1 VETPVRV
8 RRDLWSRRALFTATG
23 VVSVCTAIGGL
34 LLTLDWPGRVGEKVL
49 EIASVEPAA
58 KEWPDDRTAAV
69 EKRLPSFGSRQPD
82 AAVHVLV
89 WGDSHAKSIVPALAQ
104 WCEQQGKQGLIAS
117 YSATAPMLGFYRISS
132 NGLNESGLAWS
143 EAVLDTI
150 REKRIPNTVL
160 TAFWSKCPGS
170 HVEEFEAA
178 MLETVRRLSGD
189 GTRVWILLDVPM
201 QDFAVAK
208 ALAFHSMH
216 PTLLRDPRRLA
227 VTLKEH
233 RQNNRVIKQLVPA
246 LAAAGARVLDPS
258 VQLFNP
264 DGVSRI
270 EVKGMPLFKDGN
282 HLTRDGAL
290 DLYGLFAPA
299 FGP

>member
-1 VETPVRV
+1 MSLAILGDPPAFSEPLHVGCPNIGD
-8 RRDLWSRRALFTATG
+8 RRR
-23 VVSVCTAIGGL
+23 
-34 LLTLDWPGRVGEKVL
+34 
-49 EIASVEPAA
+49 
-58 KEWPDDRTAAV
+58 
-69 EKRLPSFGSRQPD
+69 
-82 AAVHVLV
+82 
-89 WGDSHAKSIVPALAQ
+89 
-104 WCEQQGKQGLIAS
+104 LIA
-117 YSATAPMLGFYRISS
+117 RINAALDRRWLT
-132 NGLNESGLAWS
+132 NGGPL
-143 EAVLDTI
+143 
-150 REKRIPNTVL
+150 
-160 TAFWSKCPGS
+160 
-170 HVEEFEAA
+170 VEEFEAA

-282 HLTRDGAL
+282 HLTRGGAL